1 MMKGRLPMSHADADL
16 AQVLDIVCTQIAEGG
31 GSLQGI
37 QLGPD
42 SRADQTPGWDSIA
55 MVNILFETEEV
66 FDIEFTSL
74 QMEQVRSV
82 ADLCAAIAEARLVR
96 RSLLSAAG

>member
-1 MMKGRLPMSHADADL
+1 MSLIDADIPH
-16 AQVLDIVCTQIAEGG
+16 VLDIVRIQIAEGR
-31 GSLQGI
+31 GSSPDVQVGL
-37 QLGPD
+37 D

-55 MVNILFETEEV
+55 MVNILFKAEEV

-82 ADLCAAIAEARLVR
+82 ADLCAAIAEARRARRAVR
-96 RSLLSAAG
+96 SAAG